1 MNDRTGVSI
10 MDFKQQFGP
19 LDRELG
25 RGRLLQEITELR
37 QNTDPQSANA
47 KKGRIEHRNMHT
59 MTDLRD
65 VNKKVVYIEEFGEG
79 IMAHKEIQA
88 VDEALK
94 TFGNVEVQTDPPL
107 PAVDVSNESMFIDIA
122 KTGD

>member
-1 MNDRTGVSI
+1 
-10 MDFKQQFGP
+10 
-19 LDRELG
+19 
-25 RGRLLQEITELR
+25 
-37 QNTDPQSANA
+37 
-47 KKGRIEHRNMHT
+47 MHT

-107 PAVDVSNESMFIDIA
+107 PAVDVSNESMFLDIA